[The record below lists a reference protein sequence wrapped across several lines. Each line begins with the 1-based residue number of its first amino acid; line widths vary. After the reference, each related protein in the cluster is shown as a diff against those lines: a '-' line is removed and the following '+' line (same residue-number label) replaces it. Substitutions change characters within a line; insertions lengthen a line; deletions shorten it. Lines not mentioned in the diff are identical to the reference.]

1 MEKLPSWLVQTVG
14 VLLGVLIIVVIISQ
28 AYAINAQVK
37 GTAANQHTITITA
50 TGMVTAVPDLATIDA
65 SVQVQGATAT
75 AAAAKVNTQASALVG
90 YLKVQGIAAAD
101 ITTQNYNINPSYNYN
116 NNQGTPTI
124 TGYTANETV
133 EVKVH
138 DLTKVPAL
146 LDGTVQNGANSIDGT
161 NYTFSNPDEFTQ
173 QAREQALANAKTQAQ
188 ALASAAGVSLGKLVT
203 FSETSSQ
210 PPIVVPYQ
218 LNGAMPMAAGAGGAM
233 AIPAPPSEPGSQQIN
248 ADVSVTYAI
257 N

>member
-1 MEKLPSWLVQTVG
+1 MEKIPSWLAQVVG
-14 VLLGVLIIVVIISQ
+14 VLLAVLIIVVIVAQTYSIS
-28 AYAINAQVK
+28 AQVK

-50 TGMVTAVPDLATIDA
+50 TGMVTAVPDTATIDA

-75 AAAAKVNTQASALVG
+75 AAANKVNTQASAVVG

-101 ITTQNYNINPSYNYN
+101 ITTQNYSVNPQYSYATQ
-116 NNQGTPTI
+116 QGQTV

-146 LDGTVQNGANSIDGT
+146 LDGVVQNGANSINGT
-161 NYTFSNPDEFTQ
+161 NYTFSNPDTFTE

-188 ALASAAGVSLGKLVT
+188 ALASAAGVTLGKLVT

-210 PPIVVPYQ
+210 PPVVVPY
-218 LNGAMPMAAGAGGAM
+218 AMNAGVPMAVGGSAGS
-233 AIPAPPSEPGSQQIN
+233 AIASPPSEPGSQQIT

-257 N
+257 Q